1 MASCF
6 FLVLRTRNCLGV
18 QIKEDEM
25 SGGVAR
31 VEEKKTANGF
41 SVGERE
47 GKKTLGRPEC
57 RR

>member
-31 VEEKKTANGF
+31 VEEKKTANGV

-47 GKKTLGRPEC
+47 GKNIWKT
-57 RR
+57 